1 LCNLHSSSK
10 IQIISKSFFVILTS
24 LNILSMQFKKP
35 SLTYLKQLKK
45 NNNRDWFAEH
55 KPIFIE
61 AQNNAKELYA
71 EIRNNLEKH
80 DEIEKFKLFR
90 IYRDVRFSRDKTPYK
105 PHFAGSFSRLG
116 KQLRGGYYLRIRPGE
131 SFLAGGFWEPNK
143 EDLLRIRKEIE
154 VDASEFR
161 EILEDKN
168 FQHYFG
174 NIFKGDELKT
184 APRGFDKDHPDVDLL
199 RKKGFIAVRNFTDEE
214 VLSPN
219 FSLEVD
225 KSYIALRPFFDLF
238 SDILTTNLNGE
249 NLY

>member
-1 LCNLHSSSK
+1 
-10 IQIISKSFFVILTS
+10 
-24 LNILSMQFKKP
+24 MQFEKS
-35 SLTYLKQLKK
+35 SLSYLKKLKI

-61 AQNNAKELYA
+61 AQNNAKELYT

-90 IYRDVRFSRDKTPYK
+90 IYRDVRFSKDKTPYK
-105 PHFAGSFSRLG
+105 AHFAGSFSRLG

-143 EDLLRIRKEIE
+143 EDLFRIRKEIE

-174 NIFKGDELKT
+174 NAFKGDELKT
-184 APRGFDKDHPDVDLL
+184 APRGFDKEHPDVDLL
-199 RKKGFIAVRNFTDEE
+199 RKKGFIAVRNFTDDE

-225 KSYIALRPFFDLF
+225 KSYKALRPFFNLF

-249 NLY
+249 SII

>member
-1 LCNLHSSSK
+1 LCNLHSTSK

-24 LNILSMQFKKP
+24 LKISSMQFEKS
-35 SLTYLKQLKK
+35 SLSYLKKLKN

-55 KPIFIE
+55 KPTFIE
-61 AQNNAKELYA
+61 AQNNAKQLYA
-71 EIRNNLEKH
+71 EIRNNLEEH

-90 IYRDVRFSRDKTPYK
+90 IYRDVRFSKDKTPYK
-105 PHFAGSFSRLG
+105 HHFAGSFSRLG

-154 VDASEFR
+154 VDATEFR

-174 NIFKGDELKT
+174 NSFKGDELKT
-184 APRGFDKDHPDVDLL
+184 APRGFDKEHPDVDLL

-214 VLSPN
+214 VLSSS
-219 FSLEVD
+219 FSSEVD
-225 KSYIALRPFFDLF
+225 NSYKALRPFFNLF

-249 NLY
+249 SII

>member
-1 LCNLHSSSK
+1 
-10 IQIISKSFFVILTS
+10 
-24 LNILSMQFKKP
+24 MQFEKS
-35 SLTYLKQLKK
+35 SLSYLKKLKI

-90 IYRDVRFSRDKTPYK
+90 IYRDVRFSKDKTPYK
-105 PHFAGSFSRLG
+105 PHFAGSFSRFG
-116 KQLRGGYYLRIRPGE
+116 KELRGGYYLRIRPGE

-143 EDLLRIRKEIE
+143 EDLFRIRKEIE
-154 VDASEFR
+154 VDATEFR

-168 FQHYFG
+168 FQYYFG
-174 NIFKGDELKT
+174 NTFKGDELKT
-184 APRGFDKDHPDVDLL
+184 APRGFDKEHPDVDLL
-199 RKKGFIAVRNFTDEE
+199 RKKGFIAVRNFTDDE

-225 KSYIALRPFFDLF
+225 KSYKALRPFFNLF

-249 NLY
+249 SII

>member
-1 LCNLHSSSK
+1 
-10 IQIISKSFFVILTS
+10 
-24 LNILSMQFKKP
+24 MQFEKS
-35 SLTYLKQLKK
+35 SLSYLKKLKI

-61 AQNNAKELYA
+61 AQNNTKELYA

-90 IYRDVRFSRDKTPYK
+90 IYRDVRFSKDKTPYK
-105 PHFAGSFSRLG
+105 AHFAGSFSRLG
-116 KQLRGGYYLRIRPGE
+116 KHLRGGYYLRIRPGE

-168 FQHYFG
+168 FQYYFG
-174 NIFKGDELKT
+174 NSFKGDELKT
-184 APRGFDKDHPDVDLL
+184 APRGFDKEHPDVDLL
-199 RKKGFIAVRNFTDEE
+199 RKKGFIAVRNFTDDE

-225 KSYIALRPFFDLF
+225 KSYKALRPFFNLF

-249 NLY
+249 SII